1 MKVIWIVDMMNSA
14 AEDRLL
20 RNAQTVGADAVCIRT
35 TNSRLPGA
43 IDRFHQQQ
51 IKVYAW
57 RWPAVRQVQDDL
69 THHYAADEANYVV
82 QRLIPAGLDGYIVD
96 PESEPNRAVD
106 DWNNRSLAPLARSF
120 CQTIK
125 AGAAEAGI
133 DHFRFGVTSGCN
145 YPSHTG
151 KPNIPWGEFIG
162 ASDAVY
168 PQTYWRMTVG
178 QGETI
183 DINGG
188 TPSAAINRGK
198 AAWSPVAGGKPIIYM
213 AGELDLITAAEL
225 AAYGVRAQ
233 AEGNTEFHFYA
244 DNANIPAANYQEI
257 RTLGAP
263 AVPEAPQASLATA
276 NPVDVS
282 ALISL
287 FNQLQRRGVKYLY
300 GGKAN
305 DKSVNPRSNGRLST
319 PPDTIDG
326 LDCSG
331 FTRYALYQAAA
342 GLDIHD
348 GSENQLEWFQG
359 RGFRQLGSYSDVNED
374 IGRSGLY
381 IGFIKAHV
389 NGCGPIGHVWLIY
402 KRTDGVSAE
411 TFECHGGG
419 GLDSRPWNTATLF
432 HEEYMAFELP
442 IA

>member
-1 MKVIWIVDMMNSA
+1 MVESS

-20 RNAQTVGADAVCIRT
+20 HNAQAAGADAVCIRT
-35 TNSRLPGA
+35 TNARLPGA
-43 IDRFHQQQ
+43 IDRFHSNN

-57 RWPAVRQVQDDL
+57 RWPAVRQSQGDS
-69 THHYAADEANYVV
+69 THHYAVDEATYVV

-96 PESEPNRAVD
+96 PESEPNRAID
-106 DWNNRSLAPLARSF
+106 DWNDPSLAPLARSF

-125 AGAAEAGI
+125 AGAAAAGV
-133 DHFRFGVTSGCN
+133 DQFRFGVTSGCN

-151 KPNIPWGEFIG
+151 KPNIPWTEFIG

-168 PQTYWRMTVG
+168 PQTYWRATVG
-178 QGETI
+178 RGETI

-188 TPSAAINRGK
+188 TPNAAITRGK
-198 AAWSPVAGGKPIIYM
+198 TAWSAVARGKPIIYM
-213 AGELDLITAAEL
+213 AGELDLITPAEIT
-225 AAYGVRAQ
+225 AYGMRAQ
-233 AEGNTEFHFYA
+233 AEGVTEFHFYA
-244 DNANIPAANYQEI
+244 DNVNVPSANYQII
-257 RTLGAP
+257 RGLGAP
-263 AVPEAPQASLATA
+263 IVPGAPQAGAATTT
-276 NPVDVS
+276 PVDVS

-305 DKSVNPRSNGRLST
+305 DKSTNRRSNGRLST

-331 FTRYALYQAAA
+331 FTRYALYQTAA
-342 GLDIHD
+342 GLDIRD

-359 RGFRQLGSYSDVNED
+359 GSFRQLESYSDVNED
-374 IGRSGLY
+374 IGRSALY
-381 IGFIKAHV
+381 IAFIKAHV
-389 NGCGPIGHVWLIY
+389 NGCGPIGHVWLVY
-402 KRTDGVSAE
+402 KRTDGVAAE

-432 HEEYMAFELP
+432 HEEYMAFELS
-442 IA
+442 IG